1 MTPTQAST
9 ILTAS
14 GYIVARSKAEI
25 SPKTVGRIA
34 WINLEEGQRVK
45 KGELVAR
52 LEAQELDAQKRS
64 SLAQRDQAVA
74 QLANARRDR
83 ERARQLLD
91 EKIGTQQAFDTA
103 DSQVKALEAQVAT
116 YEAQA
121 RYYDEQ
127 IRNAEIYA
135 PIDGVVTVKKA
146 FLGETVAPQGFG
158 GAGSAGAT
166 FAIIVDLSS
175 LEMEADINEQNVGKL
190 VLGQPAEVALDA
202 YPDKPYKARL
212 RQIVPTADRQ
222 KGSVKVKI
230 ELLDK
235 DAKVLPEMS
244 CRVVFLNPQA
254 KVDEKAKPK
263 VMVPSASVVDV
274 GGEKGVLLVANG
286 KATFKPLAL
295 GPAAGA
301 QVEATSGLSGGEEI
315 VADAATAPRLAR
327 GAEDPRQERLTR
339 ERARRPIE
347 RSRPSHPH
355 RLAREAVH
363 ARHPGPHRARQ
374 PLAHGRRGRLH
385 GPHGPLGL
393 GQDHAPEP
401 HRGHRPPDLGP
412 DRRRRQARSRR

>member
-1 MTPTQAST
+1 MEPLNKSADLSALRIDRQSGAGPRRYLYPAIATLCVAGAGVLLFTRARGGVAFRAPEVTTTRAALVTPTQAST

-52 LEAQELDAQKRS
+52 LESQELDAQKKS
-64 SLAQRDQAVA
+64 ALAQRDQALA
-74 QLANARRDR
+74 QLANARLDR
-83 ERARQLLD
+83 QRALELVEQ
-91 EKIGTQQAFDTA
+91 KIGTQQAFDTA
-103 DSQVKALEAQVAT
+103 DSQVKALEAQVAAN
-116 YEAQA
+116 EAQA
-121 RYYDEQ
+121 RYYEEQ
-127 IRNAEIYA
+127 IKNAEIYS

-175 LEMEADINEQNVGKL
+175 LEMEADINEQNVAKL

-202 YPDKPYKARL
+202 YPDRPYKARL

-244 CRVVFLNPQA
+244 CRVVFLNPEA
-254 KVDEKAKPK
+254 KVDEKAKSK
-263 VMVPSASVVDV
+263 VMVPAASVVEV
-274 GGEKGVLLVANG
+274 GGEKGVLLVAND
-286 KATFKPLAL
+286 KATFRPLTFGA
-295 GPAAGA
+295 AAGA

-315 VADAATAPRLAR
+315 VADAATASHAWR
-327 GAEDPRQERLTR
+327 AEQTIRIKKD
-339 ERARRPIE
+339 
-347 RSRPSHPH
+347 
-355 RLAREAVH
+355 
-363 ARHPGPHRARQ
+363 
-374 PLAHGRRGRLH
+374 
-385 GPHGPLGL
+385 
-393 GQDHAPEP
+393 
-401 HRGHRPPDLGP
+401 
-412 DRRRRQARSRR
+412 